1 MKCLKAPCVKT
12 SRQSFETDSA
22 NQYFF
27 IQIFC
32 ACTSY
37 GISSLSPK
45 ATEKKEPNFAKQF
58 VHKKFGRQQ
67 SLWNQHMKN
76 YQCSRTA
83 VNMSIKQCS
92 FMLKTQ
98 IKIILLKNK
107 GSAIYLFYL
116 RDCTMLPSPRRRPA
130 NITNQSRCYLP
141 PPSLE
146 L

>member
-1 MKCLKAPCVKT
+1 MLEFLEILVLVSYKPVSYKKTCTRQQTQKKLVSRYDWKDSMKCLKAPCVKT

-22 NQYFF
+22 SQSFF

-45 ATEKKEPNFAKQF
+45 ATEKKEVCKTMCDRKGENSR
-58 VHKKFGRQQ
+58 FGI
-67 SLWNQHMKN
+67 NPM
-76 YQCSRTA
+76 
-83 VNMSIKQCS
+83 
-92 FMLKTQ
+92 
-98 IKIILLKNK
+98 
-107 GSAIYLFYL
+107 FYL

-141 PPSLE
+141 PRL
-146 L
+146 